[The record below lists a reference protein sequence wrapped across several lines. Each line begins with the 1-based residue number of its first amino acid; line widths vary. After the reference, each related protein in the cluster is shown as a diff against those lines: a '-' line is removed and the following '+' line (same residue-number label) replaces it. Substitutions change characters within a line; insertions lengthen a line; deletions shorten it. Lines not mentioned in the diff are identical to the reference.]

1 MPRCLLLFVAWLA
14 GCAPGGSDDSAY
26 DVRPGDDGSG
36 GETTGADA
44 DSSAEADAEADADVP
59 LGDEATPPA
68 DDGWTPPADADG
80 GDEATPSEPVCRYEC
95 DGDSACVGVYGAGWA
110 CREWTA
116 APSSRLCL
124 QLCTVDD
131 DCRPGAAS
139 DPLMVCRDGACAM
152 RACTATSECGWAG
165 TGAACRSVAWGI
177 PRVCQRSCGTD
188 ADCAYGAPSDVLY
201 HCVGGRCAW
210 YCETD
215 DDCFAAFGSR
225 AYGCRLPSVVPGS
238 SCVRGCTSTT
248 DCLVGAPS
256 DALAVCR

>member
-1 MPRCLLLFVAWLA
+1 MPRSVLVFVAWLA

-44 DSSAEADAEADADVP
+44 DADADADAGDDSSAEAEAEA
-59 LGDEATPPA
+59 ETTPA
-68 DDGWTPPADADG
+68 
-80 GDEATPSEPVCRYEC
+80 EPVCRYEC
-95 DGDSACVGVYGAGWA
+95 DGDSACVGVYGAGWV
-110 CREWTA
+110 CRESTA
-116 APSSRLCL
+116 PPSSRLCL
-124 QLCTVDD
+124 QLCTADA

-152 RACTATSECGWAG
+152 RACTAASECGWAG
-165 TGAACRSVAWGI
+165 TGAECRSVAWGI

-188 ADCAYGAPSDVLY
+188 ADCGSGVASDVLY
-201 HCVGGRCAW
+201 HCVGGMCAW
-210 YCETD
+210 YCEGD
-215 DDCFAAFGSR
+215 DDCFTAFGSH
-225 AYGCRLPSVVPGS
+225 AYGCRLPSVVPGA
-238 SCVRGCTSTT
+238 SCLRGCTSTA